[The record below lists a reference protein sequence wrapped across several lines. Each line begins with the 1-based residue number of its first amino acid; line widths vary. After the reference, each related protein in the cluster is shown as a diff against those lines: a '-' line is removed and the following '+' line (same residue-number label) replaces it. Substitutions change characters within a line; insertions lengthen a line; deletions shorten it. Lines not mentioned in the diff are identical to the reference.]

1 MSRLRYNKSVLKNLA
16 KINNKTELKQEKIEL
31 SVVGDIQKALK
42 SSNAIVKK
50 LESSDKKMNKLF
62 RAYEDGWEQNQVLIK
77 DAKSKVANLVPL
89 FREINNLAKEL
100 GIKANT
106 VQGYKE
112 LEARQ
117 DELTRLAVS
126 SYMTPL

>member
-1 MSRLRYNKSVLKNLA
+1 MNTLKTIYNKLSQEDKKV
-16 KINNKTELKQEKIEL
+16 ELTSEKIEL
-31 SVVGDIQKALK
+31 SVAGDIQKALK
-42 SSNAIVKK
+42 SSNTIVKK